1 MLVPLW
7 PGGVASLKSLCYTAF
22 MDASDLPSLADL
34 CAALRSDCRLAAL
47 YLFGSYARNEA
58 DEESDLDLLI
68 VLDEVENYSR
78 EITRTSE
85 LVSELS
91 LKYGISISRF
101 FSSEEQWRDDTTL
114 FFVNLREEA
123 ISA

>member
-1 MLVPLW
+1 MLMNETIRQVLAELKLRLSVLY
-7 PGGVASLKSLCYTAF
+7 GERLKGV
-22 MDASDLPSLADL
+22 
-34 CAALRSDCRLAAL
+34 

-58 DEESDLDLLI
+58 DEESDVDLLI

-78 EITRTSE
+78 EITHTSE
-85 LVSELS
+85 LISELS
-91 LKYGISISRF
+91 LKYGNSISRF
-101 FSSEEQWRDDTTL
+101 FSSEEQWRDDMSL

>member
-1 MLVPLW
+1 MNETIGQVL
-7 PGGVASLKSLCYTAF
+7 AELKSRLF
-22 MDASDLPSLADL
+22 
-34 CAALRSDCRLAAL
+34 ALYEGRLKGV

-85 LVSELS
+85 LISEVS
-91 LKYGISISRF
+91 LKYGISVSRF
-101 FSSEEQWRDDTTL
+101 FSSKKQWRDDTTL

>member
-1 MLVPLW
+1 MNETIGQVL
-7 PGGVASLKSLCYTAF
+7 AELKSRL
-22 MDASDLPSLADL
+22 S
-34 CAALRSDCRLAAL
+34 ALYGERLKGV
-47 YLFGSYARNEA
+47 YLFGSHARNEA

-68 VLDEVENYSR
+68 VLDEVDNYSR

-91 LKYGISISRF
+91 LKCEISISRF

-123 ISA
+123 IST

>member
-1 MLVPLW
+1 MNEMIGRVL
-7 PGGVASLKSLCYTAF
+7 AELKS
-22 MDASDLPSLADL
+22 
-34 CAALRSDCRLAAL
+34 RLSAL
-47 YLFGSYARNEA
+47 YGERLKGVCPFGSYARNEA
-58 DEESDLDLLI
+58 DEESDPDLLV

-101 FSSEEQWRDDTTL
+101 FSSKEQWREDTTL

>member
-1 MLVPLW
+1 MNEMIGRVL
-7 PGGVASLKSLCYTAF
+7 AELKSRL
-22 MDASDLPSLADL
+22 S
-34 CAALRSDCRLAAL
+34 ALYGERLKGV

-58 DEESDLDLLI
+58 DEESDLDLLV

-101 FSSEEQWRDDTTL
+101 FSSKEQWREDTTL